1 MRDSLL
7 VVFACASL
15 IACMPASDPAHI
27 PIFLPP
33 PYAALPAAP
42 PGAPIEPGRP
52 VSLNARQQ
60 QAVVVSEMK
69 WMKDAASVQFRERA
83 QYGGQLGRLPAIRWR
98 ADGTG

>member
-15 IACMPASDPAHI
+15 IACSPASDPAHI

-42 PGAPIEPGRP
+42 SGAPIEPGRP

-69 WMKDAASVQFRERA
+69 W
-83 QYGGQLGRLPAIRWR
+83 
-98 ADGTG
+98 